1 MLNVIKPV
9 GLTIARSYEPYEE
22 RNSNVHY
29 SRSIQVKRQPEH
41 AVLFLRHKGR
51 SRQWQMKITD
61 REDRH
66 KHREWNKMIRALNTV
81 FNNNLLQITHRHT
94 SCKLLQQEAQLSPKD
109 RAMLRVIKYFDNS
122 FKITQVHSKLHNGAG
137 RVQVHIFLC
146 MSVSPTNSEIFSV
159 KMAWPRKLG

>member
-1 MLNVIKPV
+1 
-9 GLTIARSYEPYEE
+9 
-22 RNSNVHY
+22 
-29 SRSIQVKRQPEH
+29 
-41 AVLFLRHKGR
+41 
-51 SRQWQMKITD
+51 
-61 REDRH
+61 
-66 KHREWNKMIRALNTV
+66 MIRALNTV
-81 FNNNLLQITHRHT
+81 FDNNLLQITHRHT

-159 KMAWPRKLG
+159 KMA